1 MKTKKGMT
9 LIEIVISMGVYA
21 VIALLVVR
29 IMMTVNAV
37 MNSTNQLNDRLSYE
51 AKYADNVQVNDDAGH
66 SFSFQRVDYEIVYD
80 IRNDGNGKRINS
92 SGTSGARDYAAYE
105 YTVDTLNS
113 DAQILGQDMHSNVNY
128 RFMTFNKVPVATP
141 ERTSDT
147 FTVVF
152 RPVAYFSGKYGKAP
166 GSSDYNAQ
174 MAAQFED
181 NMTDAQ
187 KTAAITSANSSI
199 SKFNR
204 VVATGTNF
212 KGSGSETIV
221 DKGVTGM
228 EMVLNKDYPVL
239 VNHAPDVADMPATTT
254 KYPGTINYSVTKNG
268 TVYSTGSATY
278 YMYVKYGSEATSVVY
293 YNSVVI
299 EYNVNTG
306 ALNPLKS
313 E

>member
-1 MKTKKGMT
+1 
-9 LIEIVISMGVYA
+9 
-21 VIALLVVR
+21 
-29 IMMTVNAV
+29 
-37 MNSTNQLNDRLSYE
+37 
-51 AKYADNVQVNDDAGH
+51 
-66 SFSFQRVDYEIVYD
+66 
-80 IRNDGNGKRINS
+80 
-92 SGTSGARDYAAYE
+92 
-105 YTVDTLNS
+105 
-113 DAQILGQDMHSNVNY
+113 
-128 RFMTFNKVPVATP
+128 
-141 ERTSDT
+141 
-147 FTVVF
+147 
-152 RPVAYFSGKYGKAP
+152 
-166 GSSDYNAQ
+166 
-174 MAAQFED
+174 
-181 NMTDAQ
+181 MTDAQ